1 MFHPRS
7 RSSSNTNTPN
17 SSPSISP
24 QKQKH
29 RLSMAGIANLF
40 IRIRRF
46 EDKALT
52 TNGWELSS
60 GDPKTHPNVA
70 EGAQD
75 QHKIPVEQSD
85 YFVCSGGVNLI
96 TLLRITRM
104 ALMDR
109 AERALGANSVV
120 DEQWECIIS
129 GPKPVQS
136 QRYKVQIRYT
146 AFATLS
152 SVPDCCRPVALDQ
165 AKCIPGLMFILERKL

>member
-1 MFHPRS
+1 MFRPRS

-17 SSPSISP
+17 SSPSISA
-24 QKQKH
+24 QKKKH

-52 TNGWELSS
+52 TDEWVLSS
-60 GDPKTHPNVA
+60 GYPKTHPNVA

-75 QHKIPVEQSD
+75 QNKIPVEQSEC
-85 YFVCSGGVNLI
+85 FVCSGGVNLI

-104 ALMDR
+104 ALMDH

-120 DEQWECIIS
+120 DEQCVKFFLLLLLLLLTISFFVTLRWECIIS
-129 GPKPVQS
+129 GPKPLQN
-136 QRYKVQIRYT
+136 QRYKVQ
-146 AFATLS
+146 
-152 SVPDCCRPVALDQ
+152 VWALWQ
-165 AKCIPGLMFILERKL
+165 LTNWG